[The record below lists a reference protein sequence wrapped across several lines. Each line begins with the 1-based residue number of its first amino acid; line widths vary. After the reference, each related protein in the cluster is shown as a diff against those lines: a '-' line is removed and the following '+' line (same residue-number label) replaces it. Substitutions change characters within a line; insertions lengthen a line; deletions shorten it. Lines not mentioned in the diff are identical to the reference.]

1 MSNQKSEH
9 DLESERQPAVPSNT
23 GFPESHKKDRQRERQ
38 QPIQLNLLPDDQL
51 DLFDSGG

>member
-23 GFPESHKKDRQRERQ
+23 GFPESHQKEHQRQ
-38 QPIQLNLLPDDQL
+38 QPIQLDLLPDDQL